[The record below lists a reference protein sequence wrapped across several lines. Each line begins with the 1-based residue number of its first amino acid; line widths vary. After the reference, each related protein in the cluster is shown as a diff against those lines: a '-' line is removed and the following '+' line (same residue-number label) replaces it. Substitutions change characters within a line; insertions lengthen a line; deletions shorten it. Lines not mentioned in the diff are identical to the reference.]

1 MEPVTHVLTGACL
14 ARAGFNRRAAY
25 ATFAMAAAAELPDID
40 SLWGFRGPVE
50 ALQHH
55 RGITH
60 TFLGVPFEAAF
71 VVLVC
76 YAIHRWRAGRY
87 AKRPKPAVDA
97 DHVPIERPLTAAPVR
112 WGALYGFAII
122 ALLSHL
128 LLDYTNNYGLRPFYP
143 FNSHWYAASIVFI
156 FDPLI
161 FAVLL
166 MGLIVPPIF
175 RMVSSEVSAR
185 RQPFTGTGWPIAAL
199 FLILAVWGVR
209 WIEHDRATQLAMG
222 QSLQAPA
229 PPESSGQTTDQTTG
243 QAIDQSAA
251 KLPTYLAAQRVLANP
266 DPLSVFRWYTVT
278 DFGPV
283 YQLERADTREQEIA
297 ATEGTYDKPD
307 ATVALIAAE
316 RSKLGRVYLD
326 WSPMPILS
334 ADSSRAAVEQA
345 MADADE
351 APPVRGTVV
360 TFRDPRFMGVLP
372 WQSRGS
378 SSPLTGVVVLDQQ
391 NRVVFESLS
400 GHAEPAR

>member
-25 ATFAMAAAAELPDID
+25 ATFAMAGAAELPDID

-76 YAIHRWRAGRY
+76 FGIHRWRAARY
-87 AKRPKPAVDA
+87 ARRVKPVVQG
-97 DHVPIERPLTAAPVR
+97 DHIPIERPLTAAPVR
-112 WGALYGFAII
+112 WGALYGFSVI

-143 FNSHWYAASIVFI
+143 FNPHWYAASIVFI

-161 FAVLL
+161 FALL
-166 MGLIVPPIF
+166 LIGLIIPPIF
-175 RMVSSEVSAR
+175 RLVTSEVSTR

-199 FLILAVWGVR
+199 LLIVAVWGVR
-209 WIEHDRATQLAMG
+209 WIQHDRAVQLATG
-222 QSLQAPA
+222 QSLEAPT
-229 PPESSGQTTDQTTG
+229 PENANQSGDAEPAAQ
-243 QAIDQSAA
+243 QSTP
-251 KLPTYLAAQRVLANP
+251 KLPTYLTAQRVLASP
-266 DPLSVFRWYTVT
+266 DPLSIFRWYTVT
-278 DFGPV
+278 DFGQV
-283 YQLERADTREQEIA
+283 YQLERADTRAQEIA

-307 ATVALIAAE
+307 PTAAIIAAE
-316 RSKLGRVYLD
+316 GSKLGRVYLD

-334 ADSSRAAVEQA
+334 TDSSRAAVEQA

-351 APPVRGTVV
+351 APPAGGTGV

-372 WQSRGS
+372 WSSPGS
-378 SSPLTGVVVLDQQ
+378 SSPLSGFVVLDQQ